1 MTCRNSIEHKGDLKV
16 GRFFRIFENKFLP
29 VAGKFGSQRHLI
41 AIRDGFAG
49 ILPLI
54 IIGSLAVLINNLPI
68 QPFQHLMVYVF
79 GKHWTNLGGYIWNGT
94 FAIISLLVCFSVSY
108 SLARHYKVDALAAG
122 LVSVASLIIL
132 TPLVADGQGI
142 SLNWMSA
149 SGLFVSLIVAIVAT
163 EIFRK
168 LSQMN
173 LVIKMPAGVPEA
185 VSRSF
190 ASMIPAMIVLFIFG
204 LLQVIFID
212 VIGTSIQ
219 DLIFKTIQAPFQHM
233 AATLPGIWAIEF
245 TKSFLWFFGL
255 HGSNIL
261 EPVIESVYLPGI
273 QENIHLFN
281 QGVSA
286 YKVPNIITKPFM
298 DVFVA
303 MGGIGTGL
311 SLIIAIFIIGRSK
324 QLRSIGK
331 LGGPAALFNINEP
344 IIFGIPVV
352 LNPVLFVPFLLVP
365 LVNVTIAY
373 FAMYFG
379 FVPKTVV
386 MVPWTTPP
394 IIGGYLATGG
404 SIAGAILQLVNLAVG
419 TFIYLPFLRMLDKQ
433 MLKNAPVEKMSSLK
447 TVDQKDTT
455 L

>member
-1 MTCRNSIEHKGDLKV
+1 M
-16 GRFFRIFENKFLP
+16 GRFFGFFEEKFLP
-29 VAGKFGSQRHLI
+29 VAGRFGSQRHLV

-68 QPFQHLMVYVF
+68 QPFQDFMEHVF
-79 GKHWTNLGGYIWNGT
+79 SEHWKNLGGYIWNGT

-108 SLARHYKVDALAAG
+108 NLARHYKVDALAAG
-122 LVSVASLIIL
+122 LVSVAALIIL

-149 SGLFVSLIVAIVAT
+149 SGLFVSLIVGLLAT

-173 LVIKMPAGVPEA
+173 LVIKMPEGVPEA

-190 ASMIPAMIVLFIFG
+190 ASMIPAMIVLAIFG
-204 LLQVIFID
+204 ILQILFID
-212 VIGTSIQ
+212 VIGTSVQ
-219 DLIFKTIQAPFQHM
+219 DIIYKSIQAPFQHM
-233 AATLPGIWAIEF
+233 AASLPGILAIEF

-261 EPVIESVYLPGI
+261 EPVIESVYLPSM
-273 QENIHLFN
+273 QENIQLFN

-286 YKVPNIITKPFM
+286 YQVPHIITKPFI

-311 SLIIAIFIIGRSK
+311 SLIIAIFIVGRSR
-324 QLRSIGK
+324 QVRSIGK

-352 LNPVLFVPFLLVP
+352 LNPILFVPFLLVP

-373 FAMYFG
+373 CATSLG
-379 FVPKTVV
+379 LVPRTVV

-404 SIAGAILQLVNLAVG
+404 SLAGSILQLVNLAVG

-447 TVDQKDTT
+447 TIDQKDTT